1 MTCLQGLFLPAV
13 CVNPRSLASAEIL
26 KVKPC
31 WANSFASNVDNLI
44 LDELMTALGESFN
57 FSFCTLVAN
66 LMTAGAI
73 ASIVVG
79 MSSPTACITV
89 SSQIIQ

>member
-13 CVNPRSLASAEIL
+13 CVNPRSLASAETL

-44 LDELMTALGESFN
+44 LDELMTALGESFI
-57 FSFCTLVAN
+57 FSFWTCVAN

-73 ASIVVG
+73 ASIVG
-79 MSSPTACITV
+79 GTDRKSATR
-89 SSQIIQ
+89 